1 MKNWRSRFFTLHIKP
16 IPILA
21 YYRDEQKQRSP
32 TQMLFLKGAKVE
44 VRVLLGTL
52 SYTIPSTQGVGEGSL
67 DHRIN
72 QA

>member
-44 VRVLLGTL
+44 VRVLPVTL
-52 SYTIPSTQGVGEGSL
+52 NMRLCIALIMQRRGDM
-67 DHRIN
+67 DHKI
-72 QA
+72 

>member
-1 MKNWRSRFFTLHIKP
+1 MCSAGDFVKNWRSRFFTLHIKP

-44 VRVLLGTL
+44 VWLILPAGNGR
-52 SYTIPSTQGVGEGSL
+52 
-67 DHRIN
+67 
-72 QA
+72 